1 MYVEGVSISDCSLTA
16 LYNLMIY
23 HVLLIQNHEV
33 RPEIGQNFE
42 NFGSEKFL
50 ESDVISKN
58 RLNRVTFYAIMF
70 S

>member
-1 MYVEGVSISDCSLTA
+1 MYVEGVSISDCSLTVF
-16 LYNLMIY
+16 YNLVIY

-33 RPEIGQNFE
+33 RPEIGRNLE

-50 ESDVISKN
+50 ESDVIFKN
-58 RLNRVTFYAIMF
+58 RLNRATSYAIMF

>member
-1 MYVEGVSISDCSLTA
+1 MYVEGVSLSDCSLA
-16 LYNLMIY
+16 PFYNLIIY
-23 HVLLIQNHEV
+23 HVLLIQNREV
-33 RPEIGQNFE
+33 RPEIGRNLE

-58 RLNRVTFYAIMF
+58 RLNCVISYAIMF